1 MVIDLVVAAI
11 VIISAIISF
20 LRGLIREV
28 LTIAGVVGGLLAA
41 FYLGPK
47 LSPTFRGWFDIPEDP
62 EKVEKLFD
70 IIPMT
75 MVADGLAYAA
85 IFIAVVIIISVISHF
100 TAGAIKAMGLG
111 PVDRTLGVLFGI
123 ARAILLLGLL
133 YLPFHLLMDQDSK
146 TQYFSDSKTH
156 YIIEKT
162 ATMMAKFLP
171 SSDDVKKKVDEV
183 SEGEIKKRLFENE
196 ILDDGKPKQKPSNTN
211 KPETGYETDE
221 RQELE
226 ELIEENPSSNKDN
239 NSLEDII
246 RQQTESNQTDYNR
259 LMN

>member
-41 FYLGPK
+41 FYFGPK
-47 LSPTFRGWFDIPEDP
+47 LSPTFRGWFDIPEDG
-62 EKVEKLFD
+62 ENADKLFD

-85 IFIAVVIIISVISHF
+85 IFILVVILISVISHF
-100 TAGAIKAMGLG
+100 IAGAIKAMGLG

-123 ARAILLLGLL
+123 ARAIVLLGLL
-133 YLPFHLLMDQDSK
+133 YLPFHLLMEPEDK
-146 TQYFSDSKTH
+146 TKYFSDSKTH

-162 ATMMAKFLP
+162 AVMMAKFLP
-171 SSDDVKKKVDEV
+171 SSDEVKKRVDEV
-183 SEGEIKKRLFENE
+183 SEGGIKKRLFENE
-196 ILDDGKPKQKPSNTN
+196 ILNDGKEKPKPADTA
-211 KPETGYETDE
+211 KPETGYESGE
-221 RQELE
+221 RQSLE
-226 ELIEENPSSNKDN
+226 ELIEDNPSAGNN
-239 NSLEDII
+239 GANSLEDVI
-246 RQQTESNQTDYNR
+246 RQQTESGETNE
-259 LMN
+259 